1 MVTKKKVKAKTK
13 KAKKKARTR
22 VTARKPVKKKAAS
35 KKTLKAK
42 KPKAKAKP
50 KSAAAPKTA
59 TPPVAPA
66 PPPGERV
73 GVVTHYYSHL
83 SVAIIQLE
91 TGSLRLGDRIHIK
104 GHTSDF
110 GQTVDSFEID
120 HAHVDEVRAGQSFG
134 LRGIDHAR
142 ENDVVYK
149 VTK

>member
-1 MVTKKKVKAKTK
+1 MATKKKTKPKAK
-13 KAKKKARTR
+13 KAKKKTAARAA
-22 VTARKPVKKKAAS
+22 ARKPVKKKAAS

-42 KPKAKAKP
+42 KTKAKAKP
-50 KSAAAPKTA
+50 KLAAAPKA
-59 TPPVAPA
+59 MPPLAPA

-110 GQTVDSFEID
+110 GQTVDSLEID
-120 HAHVDEVRAGQSFG
+120 HAHVDEARPGQSFG
-134 LRGIDHAR
+134 LRVTDHAR

>member
-1 MVTKKKVKAKTK
+1 MVTKKKVKTKAK
-13 KAKKKARTR
+13 KAKKKARTH
-22 VTARKPVKKKAAS
+22 VTARKPVKKKAAG

-110 GQTVDSFEID
+110 GQTVDSLEID
-120 HAHVDEVRAGQSFG
+120 HAHVDEARPSQSFG
-134 LRGIDHAR
+134 LRVIDHAR